1 MWTIKIVITT
11 NSLKTH
17 DFFSN
22 LTGGHHEAAV
32 HATWFWSVLS
42 QEWMNSFM
50 FVIKSFAP
58 EEISQKSNEAVSHEA
73 DTAAYNFWKFQPD
86 TEIPVIHVLSI
97 RVPVWQ
103 RVTAEPLSLNC
114 VLNWPLWSSAFW
126 HPLLCLHI
134 PRCLTHRRGENPG
147 QSCSTSKQLC

>member
-1 MWTIKIVITT
+1 MCTIKIVITR
-11 NSLKTH
+11 NSLNTH

-32 HATWFWSVLS
+32 HATWFWLVLS

-73 DTAAYNFWKFQPD
+73 DMAAYNF
-86 TEIPVIHVLSI
+86 
-97 RVPVWQ
+97 
-103 RVTAEPLSLNC
+103 
-114 VLNWPLWSSAFW
+114 
-126 HPLLCLHI
+126 
-134 PRCLTHRRGENPG
+134 
-147 QSCSTSKQLC
+147 